1 MSRTLKIAVR
11 EYLSYIRTVGFWLS
25 MCVMPLGFA
34 VAFLAPG
41 VVERSA
47 PVPRLAVVDLTGR
60 DYVSAVADALKTP
73 LRARGSGVLKPAAVL
88 VPAPIPTPHS
98 AQEAG
103 RLLKPLLVDKGPRR
117 IDTAAVI
124 HSDADGVAVDVW
136 SRNVTDRTLE
146 GLVRGAVER
155 RMRNDRLEAA
165 GVPRAEIARIE
176 TAGPRITAYSPSASG
191 KVGLRERL
199 PGVVGFGL
207 GFLLWTMIIS
217 GAGILLNSVIEEKSS
232 RVLEVLMASAS
243 AREIMAGKILGVAGV
258 TATVM
263 GVWLTVG
270 GAILAATAPQLMGD
284 LASVILERGLI
295 VYFAVYLVGGYLMY
309 AALFTAV
316 GAFCE
321 TIREAQTLLA
331 PVMMLITVP
340 IVFMGQAIV
349 RPDTPVLMI
358 LSWFP
363 PFTPFLMP
371 ARAASGA
378 PLWQIIGT
386 AVLMAAATAASLW
399 LSERAFRAGALSS
412 GKFDPRAALALIFP
426 PKRSLQPPGP

>member
-1 MSRTLKIAVR
+1 MTRTLKIAVR

-25 MCVMPLGFA
+25 MCVMPLGFL
-34 VAFLAPG
+34 VAFAAPG
-41 VVERSA
+41 MLERSA
-47 PVPRLAVVDLTGR
+47 PIPRLVVVDLTGR
-60 DYVSAVADALKTP
+60 DYAVAVAEAIRTPRLGRGRDASRPAATLVAAPTP
-73 LRARGSGVLKPAAVL
+73 LPGSPGLAARALRP
-88 VPAPIPTPHS
+88 
-98 AQEAG
+98 
-103 RLLKPLLVDKGPRR
+103 RLMSKGPDRL
-117 IDTAAVI
+117 DAAAVI
-124 HSDADGVAVDVW
+124 HPDADGVAVDVW
-136 SRNVTDRTLE
+136 SRNVADRTLE
-146 GLVRGAVER
+146 GIVRGAVER
-155 RMRNDRLEAA
+155 RMRIERMITA
-165 GVPRAEIARIE
+165 GVPQAQISAIE
-176 TAGPRITAYSPSASG
+176 NSAPRVTAYSPNAAG

-207 GFLLWTMIIS
+207 GFLLWTMIVS

-258 TATVM
+258 TATVL
-263 GVWLTVG
+263 GVWISVGATVM
-270 GAILAATAPQLMGD
+270 AFTAPHLLGD
-284 LASVILERGLI
+284 LASVVLERGLV
-295 VYFAVYLVGGYLMY
+295 VYFAVFLIGGYLMY
-309 AALFTAV
+309 AALFTAI

-321 TIREAQTLLA
+321 TVREAQTLLA

-349 RPDTPVLMI
+349 RPDTPVLAA

-378 PLWQIIGT
+378 PMWQVVGA
-386 AVLMAAATAASLW
+386 AVMMAVATAASLW

-426 PKRSLQPPGP
+426 PKKA